1 MLEDALKLDPL
12 NPRAM
17 IAMGEVYLA
26 SERYSEAVAMLIRAR
41 EASPNDTA
49 DLFAMIG
56 ACCLKA
62 ERSAAA
68 IAYLERAV
76 SLDSRQFSARRALI
90 GLGRKPVVAAV
101 KREPSDAAPAQR
113 KPHVKHIRR
122 SLELQTVSS
131 VTRVTALT
139 DGAEVIEAL
148 SDILVEVV
156 ANGGSVSFMHP
167 LSREVAANFW
177 KDSLAKAERG
187 ERVVLGASQGDD
199 LIGTVTLDWRRRP
212 TSRIAPRSPS

>member
-1 MLEDALKLDPL
+1 MRKRSSIVIRSDDHLGDSLGMLFLLEPAQLGDTVIEKLREYLGDKIQVIKAEVSREKIEVEVETVGFRDESDRLVEATAGLRRNRLYRSAEPMLEDALKLDPL

-17 IAMGEVYLA
+17 IAMGEVYQA
-26 SERYSEAVAMLIRAR
+26 SEKYSEAVAMLIRAR

-62 ERSAAA
+62 GRNAAA

-101 KREPSDAAPAQR
+101 KREPTDATPAQR
-113 KPHVKHIRR
+113 KPHVKH
-122 SLELQTVSS
+122 
-131 VTRVTALT
+131 
-139 DGAEVIEAL
+139 
-148 SDILVEVV
+148 
-156 ANGGSVSFMHP
+156 
-167 LSREVAANFW
+167 
-177 KDSLAKAERG
+177 
-187 ERVVLGASQGDD
+187 
-199 LIGTVTLDWRRRP
+199 
-212 TSRIAPRSPS
+212 